1 MNSFNHGISL
11 NRKIW
16 YNRKDMRKAFRLLA
30 KPIEKI
36 FNNLRFR
43 HKFFVLYF
51 TCVFVPLIVT
61 DFIIL
66 NAVYKQEINAI
77 KYDMEY
83 IAGVY
88 QNYFENMLSSDV
100 TLAESLNKNPKIN
113 DFVIKEFPDSYEY
126 WMDYYDVIND
136 SFLETT
142 SGLNRNVIVVYADN
156 DSLLDS
162 QFVKKL
168 SGVYTQK
175 WYKDFIDSE
184 RKDLISAYYDVNE
197 KSEFR
202 SKRKFYYIRRMDY
215 DRDSGVAK
223 IAVIGHDSSTLQ
235 STLKSF
241 NSKYPAYVIIDDYV
255 VFSTEGDSVI
265 YRSQVDLTNKNN
277 VVKNVNIAGA
287 KVDIII
293 VNETKIISTA
303 IRDHWQI
310 LVILFVVTIIIPLFM
325 LMMIENTVIKRI
337 AILENAFGSE
347 KTNTFNSIQNVEGN
361 DELASLMKK
370 YNKMVDITNE
380 LVTTVYKDKIKEQES
395 DIARQKAE
403 LLALQSQINP
413 HFMFNALE
421 SIRMHSLLKGETETA
436 TMVDKLAVMERQ
448 NVEWGKDFVTVK
460 NEIESIEAYLALQS
474 YRFGDRLSFDID
486 VEEECENYLVPKLTI
501 VTFVENAC
509 VHGIES
515 KATQGWIFVR
525 VYKSE
530 KILFIEVEDTGEG
543 MSEEKVQ
550 EMLNDIENASIE
562 TIKARKHV
570 GIMNACLR
578 LKMVTEHAVKFDIE
592 SEVGVGMSVIIKI
605 PLDKLKKQEGE

>member
-1 MNSFNHGISL
+1 MIKL
-11 NRKIW
+11 WR
-16 YNRKDMRKAFRLLA
+16 MRKVLRFLV
-30 KPIEKI
+30 KPIEKF

-51 TCVFVPLIVT
+51 SCVILPLIVT
-61 DFIIL
+61 DSIIL
-66 NAVYKQEINAI
+66 NAVYQQEINST

-100 TLAESLNKNPKIN
+100 TLAESVNMNPKIN
-113 DFVIKEFPDSYEY
+113 AFVIKKFKTDYDFYDEY
-126 WMDYYDVIND
+126 TQVIYD

-142 SGLNRNVIVVYADN
+142 SGLNRNSIVIYADN
-156 DSLLDS
+156 ESILDS

-168 SGVYTQK
+168 SRVYTQK
-175 WYKDFIDSE
+175 WYQDFIKSD

-197 KSEFR
+197 TSEFR
-202 SKRKFYYIRRMDY
+202 SKRKFYYIKRMDY
-215 DRDSGVAK
+215 ESESGIGKLV
-223 IAVIGHDSSTLQ
+223 VIGHDSSTLQ
-235 STLKSF
+235 SNLKSF

-255 VFSTEGDSVI
+255 VFSTLGDSII

-277 VVKNVNIAGA
+277 VVKTVNIAGA

-293 VNETKIISTA
+293 VNDEKVISSVL
-303 IRDHWQI
+303 RDNWQI
-310 LVILFVVTIIIPLFM
+310 LLFLIFITVFIPFFM
-325 LMMIENTVIKRI
+325 LTVIENTVTKRI
-337 AILENAFGSE
+337 TVLENAFGSE
-347 KTNTFNSIQNVEGN
+347 KTNTFNSIKDVQGN
-361 DELASLMKK
+361 DELASLMNK
-370 YNKMVDITNE
+370 YNKMVEITNE

-436 TMVDKLAVMERQ
+436 SMVDKLAVMERQ
-448 NVEWGKDFVTVK
+448 NVEWGKDFVTIK
-460 NEIESIEAYLALQS
+460 KEIESIEAYLALQS

-486 VEEECENYLVPKLTI
+486 VEEDCELYLVPKLTV

-525 VYKSE
+525 VYKGE
-530 KILFIEVEDTGEG
+530 KELFIEVEDTGEG
-543 MSEEKVQ
+543 MSEEKVL
-550 EMLNDIENASIE
+550 EMTKDIEEASIE
-562 TIKARKHV
+562 TIKNRKHV
-570 GIMNACLR
+570 GILNACLR
-578 LKMVTEHAVKFDIE
+578 LKMVTGHSVKFDIE
-592 SEVGVGMSVIIKI
+592 SEAGVGLSVIIRI
-605 PLDKLKKQEGE
+605 PFDKLKKAVEDE

>member
-1 MNSFNHGISL
+1 
-11 NRKIW
+11 
-16 YNRKDMRKAFRLLA
+16 MRKFLRVFYR
-30 KPIEKI
+30 PVEKF

-51 TCVFVPLIVT
+51 SCVIIPLIVT
-61 DFIIL
+61 DAIIL
-66 NAVYKQEINAI
+66 NAVYQQEINTI

-83 IAGVY
+83 VAGVY

-100 TLAESLNKNPKIN
+100 TLAESVNMNPKIN
-113 DFVIKEFPDSYEY
+113 DFVVNRYDTGYDFVSE
-126 WMDYYDVIND
+126 YYDVIND

-142 SGLNRNVIVVYADN
+142 SGLNRNSIVIYADN
-156 DSLLDS
+156 DTMLDS

-175 WYKDFIDSE
+175 WYQDFIKSG
-184 RKDLISAYYDVNE
+184 RKDLISAYYDVDETN
-197 KSEFR
+197 EFR
-202 SKRKFYYIRRMDY
+202 SKRKFYYVKRMDY
-215 DRDSGVAK
+215 ERESGVAK
-223 IAVIGHDSSTLQ
+223 LVVIGHDSSTLQ
-235 STLKSF
+235 SNLKSF

-255 VFSTEGDSVI
+255 VFSTLGDSII
-265 YRSQVDLTNKNN
+265 YREQVNLKNKNN
-277 VVKNVNIAGA
+277 VVKSVTIAGA

-293 VNETKIISTA
+293 VNEERIISSA
-303 IRDHWQI
+303 IKDNWEI
-310 LVILFVVTIIIPLFM
+310 GLLLIIFTVIVPFFM
-325 LMMIENTVIKRI
+325 LSVIENTVIKRI

-347 KTNTFNSIQNVEGN
+347 KTNTFNSIKNVEGN
-361 DELASLMKK
+361 DELASLMNK
-370 YNKMVDITNE
+370 YNRMVDITNE

-436 TMVDKLAVMERQ
+436 SMVDKLAVMERQ
-448 NVEWGKDFVTVK
+448 NVEWGRDFVTIK
-460 NEIESIEAYLALQS
+460 KEIESIEAYLALQS

-486 VEEECENYLVPKLTI
+486 VEEDCELYEVPKLTV

-525 VYKSE
+525 VYKGE
-530 KILFIEVEDTGEG
+530 KELFIEVEDTGEG
-543 MSEEKVQ
+543 MTEDKVK
-550 EMLNDIENASIE
+550 EMVKDIEEASIE
-562 TIKARKHV
+562 TIKNRKHV
-570 GIMNACLR
+570 GILNACLR
-578 LKMVTEHAVKFDIE
+578 LKMVTGHTVKFDIE
-592 SEVGVGMSVIIKI
+592 SEEGVGLSVIIRI
-605 PLDKLKKQEGE
+605 PLDKLKKATEVE

>member
-1 MNSFNHGISL
+1 
-11 NRKIW
+11 
-16 YNRKDMRKAFRLLA
+16 
-30 KPIEKI
+30 IEKI
-36 FNNLRFR
+36 FNNLKFR

-51 TCVFVPLIVT
+51 TCVFLPLIVT

-66 NAVYKQEINAI
+66 DAVYSQEINAI

-100 TLAESLNKNPKIN
+100 TLAESVNKNPRIN
-113 DFVIKEFPDSYEY
+113 DFAIKKYKNGYEY
-126 WMDYYDVIND
+126 WDDYTSIIYD

-142 SGLNRNVIVVYADN
+142 SGLNRNSIVVYADN
-156 DSLLDS
+156 DTLLDA
-162 QFVKKL
+162 QFIKKM
-168 SGVYTQK
+168 SGVVNQK
-175 WYKDFIDSE
+175 WYRDFVESD
-184 RKDLISAYYDVNE
+184 RKDLICAYYDLNE

-202 SKRKFYYIRRMDY
+202 SKRKFYYIKRMDY
-215 DRDSGVAK
+215 ESDSGIEKYV
-223 IAVIGHDSSTLQ
+223 VIGHDSSTLQ

-255 VFSTEGDSVI
+255 VFSTLGDSVI

-277 VVKNVNIAGA
+277 VVKNINIAGA

-293 VNETKIISTA
+293 VNETKILSSA
-303 IRDHWQI
+303 LKDHWQI
-310 LVILFVVTIIIPLFM
+310 LIILLIVTIIIPLFM
-325 LMMIENTVIKRI
+325 LMIIENTVIKRI

-347 KTNTFNSIQNVEGN
+347 KTNTFNSIKNVEGN

-436 TMVDKLAVMERQ
+436 SMVDKLAVMERQ

-460 NEIESIEAYLALQS
+460 KEIESIEAYLALQS

-486 VEEECENYLVPKLTI
+486 VDEDCENYLVPKLTI

-525 VYKSE
+525 VYKSD
-530 KILFIEVEDTGEG
+530 KDLYIEVEDTGEG

-550 EMLNDIENASIE
+550 EMLKDIENASIE
-562 TIKARKHV
+562 SIKARKHV

-592 SEVGVGMSVIIKI
+592 SEAGVGMSVIIKI
-605 PLDKLKKQEGE
+605 PLDKLKRQEGE

>member
-1 MNSFNHGISL
+1 
-11 NRKIW
+11 
-16 YNRKDMRKAFRLLA
+16 MRKFLRVFYR
-30 KPIEKI
+30 PVEKF

-51 TCVFVPLIVT
+51 SCVIIPLIVT
-61 DFIIL
+61 DAIIL
-66 NAVYKQEINAI
+66 NAVYQQEINTI

-83 IAGVY
+83 VAGVY

-100 TLAESLNKNPKIN
+100 TLAESVNMNPKIN
-113 DFVIKEFPDSYEY
+113 DFVVNRYDTGYDFVSE
-126 WMDYYDVIND
+126 YYDVIND

-142 SGLNRNVIVVYADN
+142 SGLNRNSIVIYADN
-156 DSLLDS
+156 DTMLDS

-175 WYKDFIDSE
+175 WYQDFIKSG
-184 RKDLISAYYDVNE
+184 RKDLISAYYDVDETN
-197 KSEFR
+197 EFR
-202 SKRKFYYIRRMDY
+202 SKRKFYYVKRMDY
-215 DRDSGVAK
+215 ERESGVAK
-223 IAVIGHDSSTLQ
+223 LVVIGHDSSTLQ
-235 STLKSF
+235 SNLKSF

-255 VFSTEGDSVI
+255 VFSTLGDSII
-265 YRSQVDLTNKNN
+265 YREQVNLKNKNN
-277 VVKNVNIAGA
+277 VVKSVTIAGA

-293 VNETKIISTA
+293 VNEERIISSA
-303 IRDHWQI
+303 IRDNWEI
-310 LVILFVVTIIIPLFM
+310 GLLLIIFTVIVPFFM
-325 LMMIENTVIKRI
+325 LSVIENTVIKRI

-347 KTNTFNSIQNVEGN
+347 KTNTFNSIKNVEGN
-361 DELASLMKK
+361 DELASLMNK
-370 YNKMVDITNE
+370 YNRMVDITNE

-436 TMVDKLAVMERQ
+436 SMVDKLAVMERQ
-448 NVEWGKDFVTVK
+448 NVEWGRDFVTIK
-460 NEIESIEAYLALQS
+460 KEIESIEAYLALQS

-486 VEEECENYLVPKLTI
+486 VEKDCELYEVPKLTV

-525 VYKSE
+525 VYKGE
-530 KILFIEVEDTGEG
+530 NELFIEVEDTGEG
-543 MSEEKVQ
+543 MTEDKVK
-550 EMLNDIENASIE
+550 EMVKDIEEASIE
-562 TIKARKHV
+562 TIKNRKHV
-570 GIMNACLR
+570 GILNACLR
-578 LKMVTEHAVKFDIE
+578 LKMVTGHTVKFDIE
-592 SEVGVGMSVIIKI
+592 SEEGVGLSVIIRI
-605 PLDKLKKQEGE
+605 PLDKLKKATEVE

>member
-1 MNSFNHGISL
+1 
-11 NRKIW
+11 
-16 YNRKDMRKAFRLLA
+16 MRKFLRVFYR
-30 KPIEKI
+30 PVEKF

-51 TCVFVPLIVT
+51 SCVIIPLIVT
-61 DFIIL
+61 DAIIL
-66 NAVYKQEINAI
+66 NAVYQQEINTI

-83 IAGVY
+83 VAGVY

-100 TLAESLNKNPKIN
+100 TLAESVNMNPKIN
-113 DFVIKEFPDSYEY
+113 DFVVNRYDTGYDFVSE
-126 WMDYYDVIND
+126 YYDVIND

-142 SGLNRNVIVVYADN
+142 SGLNRNSIVIYADN
-156 DSLLDS
+156 DTMLDS

-175 WYKDFIDSE
+175 WYQDFIKSG
-184 RKDLISAYYDVNE
+184 RKDLISAYYDVDETN
-197 KSEFR
+197 EFR
-202 SKRKFYYIRRMDY
+202 SKRKFYYVKRMDY
-215 DRDSGVAK
+215 ERESGVAK
-223 IAVIGHDSSTLQ
+223 LVVIGHDSSTLQ
-235 STLKSF
+235 SNLKSF

-255 VFSTEGDSVI
+255 VFSTLGDSII
-265 YRSQVDLTNKNN
+265 YREQVNLKNKNN
-277 VVKNVNIAGA
+277 VVKSVTIAGA

-293 VNETKIISTA
+293 VNEERIISSA
-303 IRDHWQI
+303 IKDNWEI
-310 LVILFVVTIIIPLFM
+310 GLLLIIFTVIVPFFM
-325 LMMIENTVIKRI
+325 LSVIENTVIKRI

-347 KTNTFNSIQNVEGN
+347 KTNTFNSIKNVEGN
-361 DELASLMKK
+361 DELASLMNK
-370 YNKMVDITNE
+370 YNRMVDITNE

-436 TMVDKLAVMERQ
+436 SMVDKLAVMERQ
-448 NVEWGKDFVTVK
+448 NVEWGRDFVTIK
-460 NEIESIEAYLALQS
+460 KEIESIEAYLALQS

-486 VEEECENYLVPKLTI
+486 VEKDCELYEVPKLTV

-525 VYKSE
+525 VYKGE
-530 KILFIEVEDTGEG
+530 NELFIEVEDTGEG
-543 MSEEKVQ
+543 MTEDKVK
-550 EMLNDIENASIE
+550 EMVKDIEEASIE
-562 TIKARKHV
+562 TIKNRKHV
-570 GIMNACLR
+570 GILNACLR
-578 LKMVTEHAVKFDIE
+578 LKMVTGHTVKFDIE
-592 SEVGVGMSVIIKI
+592 SEEGVGLSVIIRI
-605 PLDKLKKQEGE
+605 PLDKLKKATEVE

>member
-1 MNSFNHGISL
+1 
-11 NRKIW
+11 
-16 YNRKDMRKAFRLLA
+16 MRKAFRFLA

-36 FNNLRFR
+36 FNNLKFR

-51 TCVFVPLIVT
+51 TCVFLPLIVT

-66 NAVYKQEINAI
+66 DAVYSQEINAI

-100 TLAESLNKNPKIN
+100 TLAESVNKNPRIN
-113 DFVIKEFPDSYEY
+113 DFAIKKYKNGYEY
-126 WMDYYDVIND
+126 WDDYTSIIYD

-142 SGLNRNVIVVYADN
+142 SGLNRNSIVVYADN
-156 DSLLDS
+156 DTLLDA
-162 QFVKKL
+162 QFIKKM
-168 SGVYTQK
+168 SGVENQK
-175 WYKDFIDSE
+175 WYKDFVESD
-184 RKDLISAYYDVNE
+184 RKDLICAYYDLNE

-202 SKRKFYYIRRMDY
+202 SKRKFYYIKRMDY
-215 DRDSGVAK
+215 ESDSGIEKYV
-223 IAVIGHDSSTLQ
+223 VIGHDSSTLQ

-255 VFSTEGDSVI
+255 VFSTLGDSVI

-277 VVKNVNIAGA
+277 VVKNINIAGA

-293 VNETKIISTA
+293 VNETKILSSA
-303 IRDHWQI
+303 LRDHWQI
-310 LVILFVVTIIIPLFM
+310 LIILLIVTIIIPLFM
-325 LMMIENTVIKRI
+325 LMVIENTVIKRI

-347 KTNTFNSIQNVEGN
+347 KTNTFNSIKNVEGN

-436 TMVDKLAVMERQ
+436 SMVDKLAVMERQ

-460 NEIESIEAYLALQS
+460 KEIESIEAYLALQS

-486 VEEECENYLVPKLTI
+486 VDEDCENYLVPKLTI

-525 VYKSE
+525 VYKSD
-530 KILFIEVEDTGEG
+530 KDLYIEVEDTGEG

-550 EMLNDIENASIE
+550 EMLKDIE
-562 TIKARKHV
+562 
-570 GIMNACLR
+570 
-578 LKMVTEHAVKFDIE
+578 
-592 SEVGVGMSVIIKI
+592 
-605 PLDKLKKQEGE
+605 

>member
-1 MNSFNHGISL
+1 
-11 NRKIW
+11 
-16 YNRKDMRKAFRLLA
+16 MRKFLKLLV

-51 TCVFVPLIVT
+51 TCVFIPLIVT
-61 DFIIL
+61 DIIIV
-66 NAVYKQEINAI
+66 NAVYEQEIRAI

-100 TLAESLNKNPKIN
+100 TLAESVNKNPKIN
-113 DFVIKEFPDSYEY
+113 DFAVKEYENGY
-126 WMDYYDVIND
+126 DFWADYTSIIYD

-142 SGLNRNVIVVYADN
+142 SGLNRNSIVVYADN
-156 DSLLDS
+156 DTLLDA
-162 QFVKKL
+162 QFIKKL

-175 WYKDFIDSE
+175 WYQDFIKSE
-184 RKDLISAYYDVNE
+184 RKDLICAYYDTNE

-202 SKRKFYYIRRMDY
+202 SKRKFYYIKRMDY
-215 DRDSGVAK
+215 YDSSVGK
-223 IAVIGHDSSTLQ
+223 IVVIGHDSSTLQ

-255 VFSTEGDSVI
+255 VFSTEGDMVI

-277 VVKNVNIAGA
+277 VVKKLNIAGA
-287 KVDIII
+287 QVDIII
-293 VNETKIISTA
+293 VNQTKIISTA
-303 IRDHWQI
+303 IKDHWPV
-310 LVILFVVTIIIPLFM
+310 LVVLFIVTIIIPLIM
-325 LMMIENTVIKRI
+325 LMIIENTVIKRI

-347 KTNTFNSIQNVEGN
+347 KTNTFNSINNVEGN

-436 TMVDKLAVMERQ
+436 SMVDKLAVMERQ
-448 NVEWGKDFVTVK
+448 NVEWGKDFVTIK

-530 KILFIEVEDTGEG
+530 KDLYIEVEDTGEG
-543 MSEEKVQ
+543 MSDEKVE

-562 TIKARKHV
+562 SIKARKHV

-578 LKMVTEHAVKFDIE
+578 LKMVTERAVQFDIE

-605 PLDKLKKQEGE
+605 PLDKLKWQEGE

>member
-1 MNSFNHGISL
+1 
-11 NRKIW
+11 
-16 YNRKDMRKAFRLLA
+16 MRKFLRLLV
-30 KPIEKI
+30 KPIESI

-43 HKFFVLYF
+43 YKFFVLYF
-51 TCVFVPLIVT
+51 TCVFIPLIVT
-61 DFIIL
+61 DVIIL

-100 TLAESLNKNPKIN
+100 TLAESVNKNPKIN
-113 DFVIKEFPDSYEY
+113 DFAIKQYENGYEF
-126 WMDYYDVIND
+126 WADYTSIIYD

-142 SGLNRNVIVVYADN
+142 SGLNRNSIVVYADN
-156 DSLLDS
+156 DTLLDA
-162 QFVKKL
+162 QFIKKL
-168 SGVYTQK
+168 SGVYDQK
-175 WYKDFIDSE
+175 WYQDFINSE
-184 RKDLISAYYDVNE
+184 RKDLIIAYYDTKE

-202 SKRKFYYIRRMDY
+202 SKRKFYYIKRMDY
-215 DRDSGVAK
+215 DNESGIKKYVL
-223 IAVIGHDSSTLQ
+223 ISHDSSTLQ

-277 VVKNVNIAGA
+277 VVKDLNIAGA

-293 VNETKIISTA
+293 VNKTKIISTA
-303 IRDHWQI
+303 IKDHWPV
-310 LVILFVVTIIIPLFM
+310 LVMLFVFTVITPFIM
-325 LMMIENTVIKRI
+325 LMLIENTVIKRI
-337 AILENAFGSE
+337 GILENAFGSE
-347 KTNTFNSIQNVEGN
+347 KTNTFNSINDVEGK

-403 LLALQSQINP
+403 LLALQCQINP

-436 TMVDKLAVMERQ
+436 SMVDKLAVMERQ
-448 NVEWGKDFVTVK
+448 NVEWGKDFVTIK

-486 VEEECENYLVPKLTI
+486 VEEECEKYLVPKLTI

-525 VYKSE
+525 VYKTE
-530 KILFIEVEDTGEG
+530 KDLYIEVEDTGEG
-543 MSEEKVQ
+543 MSDEKVE
-550 EMLNDIENASIE
+550 EMLKDIESASIE

-570 GIMNACLR
+570 GILNACLR
-578 LKMVTEHAVKFDIE
+578 LKMVTEHAVRFDIE

-605 PLDKLKKQEGE
+605 PLDKIKWQEGE

>member
-1 MNSFNHGISL
+1 
-11 NRKIW
+11 
-16 YNRKDMRKAFRLLA
+16 MRKALRFLA

-36 FNNLRFR
+36 FNNLKFR

-51 TCVFVPLIVT
+51 TCVFLPLIVT
-61 DFIIL
+61 DIIIL
-66 NAVYKQEINAI
+66 DAVYSQEINAI

-100 TLAESLNKNPKIN
+100 TLAESVNKNPRIN
-113 DFVIKEFPDSYEY
+113 DFAIKKYKNGYEY
-126 WMDYYDVIND
+126 WDDYTSIIYD

-142 SGLNRNVIVVYADN
+142 SGLNRNSIVVYADN
-156 DSLLDS
+156 DTLLDA
-162 QFVKKL
+162 QFIKKM
-168 SGVYTQK
+168 SGVENQK
-175 WYKDFIDSE
+175 WYRDFVKSD
-184 RKDLISAYYDVNE
+184 RKDLICAYYDLNE

-202 SKRKFYYIRRMDY
+202 SKRKFYYIKRMDY
-215 DRDSGVAK
+215 ESDSGIEKYV
-223 IAVIGHDSSTLQ
+223 VIGHDSSTLQ

-255 VFSTEGDSVI
+255 VFSTLGDSVI

-277 VVKNVNIAGA
+277 VVKNINIAGA

-293 VNETKIISTA
+293 VNETKILSSA
-303 IRDHWQI
+303 LKDHWQI
-310 LVILFVVTIIIPLFM
+310 LIILLIVTIIIPLFM
-325 LMMIENTVIKRI
+325 LMIIENTVIKRI

-347 KTNTFNSIQNVEGN
+347 KTNTFNSIKNVEGN

-486 VEEECENYLVPKLTI
+486 VEEDCEKYLVPKLTI

-525 VYKSE
+525 VYKSD
-530 KILFIEVEDTGEG
+530 KDLYIEVEDTGEG

-562 TIKARKHV
+562 SIKARKHV

-578 LKMVTEHAVKFDIE
+578 LKMVTERAVKFDIE

-605 PLDKLKKQEGE
+605 PLNKLKRQEGE

>member
-1 MNSFNHGISL
+1 
-11 NRKIW
+11 
-16 YNRKDMRKAFRLLA
+16 MRKFLKVFYR
-30 KPIEKI
+30 PVEKF

-51 TCVFVPLIVT
+51 SCVIIPLIVT
-61 DFIIL
+61 DAIIL
-66 NAVYKQEINAI
+66 NAVYQQEINTI

-83 IAGVY
+83 VAGVY

-100 TLAESLNKNPKIN
+100 TLAESVNMNPKIN
-113 DFVIKEFPDSYEY
+113 DFVVNRYDTGYDFVSE
-126 WMDYYDVIND
+126 YYDVIND

-142 SGLNRNVIVVYADN
+142 SGLNRNSIVIYADN
-156 DSLLDS
+156 ETMLDS

-175 WYKDFIDSE
+175 WYQDFIKSG
-184 RKDLISAYYDVNE
+184 RKDLISAYYDENE
-197 KSEFR
+197 TNEFR
-202 SKRKFYYIRRMDY
+202 SKRKFFYVKRMDY
-215 DRDSGVAK
+215 ERESGVAK
-223 IAVIGHDSSTLQ
+223 LVVIGHDSSTLQ
-235 STLKSF
+235 SNLKSF

-255 VFSTEGDSVI
+255 VFSTLGDSII
-265 YRSQVDLTNKNN
+265 YRDQVNLKNKNN
-277 VVKNVNIAGA
+277 VVKSVTIAGA

-293 VNETKIISTA
+293 VNEERIISSA
-303 IRDHWQI
+303 IRDNWEI
-310 LVILFVVTIIIPLFM
+310 GLLLIIFTVFIPLFM
-325 LMMIENTVIKRI
+325 LAVIENTVIKRI

-347 KTNTFNSIQNVEGN
+347 KTNTFNSIKNVEGN
-361 DELASLMKK
+361 DELASLMNK
-370 YNKMVDITNE
+370 YNRMVDITNE

-436 TMVDKLAVMERQ
+436 SMVDKLAVMERQ
-448 NVEWGKDFVTVK
+448 NVEWGRDFVTIK
-460 NEIESIEAYLALQS
+460 KEIESIEAYLALQS

-486 VEEECENYLVPKLTI
+486 VEKDCELYEVPKLTV

-525 VYKSE
+525 VYKGE
-530 KILFIEVEDTGEG
+530 KELFIEVEDTGEG
-543 MSEEKVQ
+543 MTEDKVK
-550 EMLNDIENASIE
+550 EMVKDIEEASIE
-562 TIKARKHV
+562 TIKNRKHV
-570 GIMNACLR
+570 GILNACLR
-578 LKMVTEHAVKFDIE
+578 LKMVTGHTVKFDIE
-592 SEVGVGMSVIIKI
+592 SEEGVGLSVIIRI
-605 PLDKLKKQEGE
+605 PLDKLKKATEVE

>member
-1 MNSFNHGISL
+1 
-11 NRKIW
+11 
-16 YNRKDMRKAFRLLA
+16 MRKFLRVFYR
-30 KPIEKI
+30 PVEKF

-51 TCVFVPLIVT
+51 SCVIIPLIVT
-61 DFIIL
+61 DAIIL
-66 NAVYKQEINAI
+66 NAVYQQEINTI

-83 IAGVY
+83 VAGVY

-100 TLAESLNKNPKIN
+100 TLAESVNMNPKIN
-113 DFVIKEFPDSYEY
+113 DFVVNRYDTGYDFVSE
-126 WMDYYDVIND
+126 YYDVIND

-142 SGLNRNVIVVYADN
+142 SGLNRNSIVIYADN
-156 DSLLDS
+156 DTMLDS

-175 WYKDFIDSE
+175 WYQDFIKSG
-184 RKDLISAYYDVNE
+184 RKDLISAYYDVDETN
-197 KSEFR
+197 EFR
-202 SKRKFYYIRRMDY
+202 SKRKFYYVKRMDY
-215 DRDSGVAK
+215 ERESGVAK
-223 IAVIGHDSSTLQ
+223 LVVIGHDSSTLQ
-235 STLKSF
+235 SNLKSF

-255 VFSTEGDSVI
+255 VFSTLGDSII
-265 YRSQVDLTNKNN
+265 YREQVNLKNKNN
-277 VVKNVNIAGA
+277 VVKSVTIAGA

-293 VNETKIISTA
+293 VNEERIISSA
-303 IRDHWQI
+303 IKDNWEI
-310 LVILFVVTIIIPLFM
+310 GLLLIIFTVIVPFFM
-325 LMMIENTVIKRI
+325 LSVIENTVIKRI

-347 KTNTFNSIQNVEGN
+347 KTNTFNSIKNVEGN
-361 DELASLMKK
+361 DELASLMNK
-370 YNKMVDITNE
+370 YNRMVDITNE

-436 TMVDKLAVMERQ
+436 SMVDKLAVMERQ
-448 NVEWGKDFVTVK
+448 NVEWGRDFVTIK
-460 NEIESIEAYLALQS
+460 KEIESIEAYLALQS

-486 VEEECENYLVPKLTI
+486 VEKDCELYEVPKLTV

-525 VYKSE
+525 VYKGE
-530 KILFIEVEDTGEG
+530 KELFIEVEDTGEG
-543 MSEEKVQ
+543 MTEDKVK
-550 EMLNDIENASIE
+550 EMVKDIEEASIE
-562 TIKARKHV
+562 TIKNRKHV
-570 GIMNACLR
+570 GILNACLR
-578 LKMVTEHAVKFDIE
+578 LKMVTGHTVKFDIE
-592 SEVGVGMSVIIKI
+592 SEEGVGLSVIIRI
-605 PLDKLKKQEGE
+605 PLDKLKKATEVE

>member
-1 MNSFNHGISL
+1 
-11 NRKIW
+11 
-16 YNRKDMRKAFRLLA
+16 MRKLLRVFYR
-30 KPIEKI
+30 PVEKF

-51 TCVFVPLIVT
+51 SCVIIPLIVT
-61 DFIIL
+61 DAIIL
-66 NAVYKQEINAI
+66 NAVYQQEINTI

-83 IAGVY
+83 VAGVY

-100 TLAESLNKNPKIN
+100 TLAESVNMNPKIN
-113 DFVIKEFPDSYEY
+113 DFVVNRYDTGYDFVSE
-126 WMDYYDVIND
+126 YYDVIND

-142 SGLNRNVIVVYADN
+142 SGLNRNSIVIYADN
-156 DSLLDS
+156 DTMLDS

-175 WYKDFIDSE
+175 WYQDFIKSG
-184 RKDLISAYYDVNE
+184 RKDLISAYYDVDETN
-197 KSEFR
+197 EFR
-202 SKRKFYYIRRMDY
+202 SKRKFYYVKRMDY
-215 DRDSGVAK
+215 ERESGVAK
-223 IAVIGHDSSTLQ
+223 LVVIGHDSSTLQ
-235 STLKSF
+235 SNLKSF

-255 VFSTEGDSVI
+255 VFSTLGDSII
-265 YRSQVDLTNKNN
+265 YREQVNLKNKNN
-277 VVKNVNIAGA
+277 VVKSVTIAGA

-293 VNETKIISTA
+293 VNEERIISSA
-303 IRDHWQI
+303 IRDNWEI
-310 LVILFVVTIIIPLFM
+310 GLLLIIFTVIVPFFM
-325 LMMIENTVIKRI
+325 LSVIENTVIKRI

-347 KTNTFNSIQNVEGN
+347 KTNTFNSIKNVEGN
-361 DELASLMKK
+361 DELASLMNK
-370 YNKMVDITNE
+370 YNRMVDITNE

-436 TMVDKLAVMERQ
+436 SMVDKLAVMERQ
-448 NVEWGKDFVTVK
+448 NVEWGRDFVTIK
-460 NEIESIEAYLALQS
+460 KEIESIEAYLALQS

-486 VEEECENYLVPKLTI
+486 VEKDCELYEVPKLTV

-525 VYKSE
+525 VYKGE
-530 KILFIEVEDTGEG
+530 KELFIEVEDTGEG
-543 MSEEKVQ
+543 MTEDKVK
-550 EMLNDIENASIE
+550 EMVKDIEEASIE
-562 TIKARKHV
+562 TIKNRKHV
-570 GIMNACLR
+570 GILNACLR
-578 LKMVTEHAVKFDIE
+578 LKMVTGHTVKFDIE
-592 SEVGVGMSVIIKI
+592 SEEGVGLSVIIRI
-605 PLDKLKKQEGE
+605 PLDKLKKATEVE

>member
-1 MNSFNHGISL
+1 
-11 NRKIW
+11 
-16 YNRKDMRKAFRLLA
+16 MRKLL
-30 KPIEKI
+30 KVFYRPIEKF

-51 TCVFVPLIVT
+51 SCVIIPLIVT
-61 DFIIL
+61 DAIIL
-66 NAVYKQEINAI
+66 NAVYQQEINTI

-83 IAGVY
+83 VAGVY

-100 TLAESLNKNPKIN
+100 TLAESVNMNPKIN
-113 DFVIKEFPDSYEY
+113 DFVVNRYDTGYDFVSE
-126 WMDYYDVIND
+126 YYDVIND

-142 SGLNRNVIVVYADN
+142 SGLNRNSIVIYADN
-156 DSLLDS
+156 DTMLDS

-175 WYKDFIDSE
+175 WYQDFIKSG
-184 RKDLISAYYDVNE
+184 RKDLISAYYDVDETN
-197 KSEFR
+197 EFR
-202 SKRKFYYIRRMDY
+202 SKRKFYYVKRMDY
-215 DRDSGVAK
+215 ERESGVAK
-223 IAVIGHDSSTLQ
+223 LVVIGHDSSTLQ
-235 STLKSF
+235 SNLKSF

-255 VFSTEGDSVI
+255 VFSTLGDSII
-265 YRSQVDLTNKNN
+265 YREQVNLKNKNN
-277 VVKNVNIAGA
+277 VVKSVTIAGA

-293 VNETKIISTA
+293 VNEERIISSA
-303 IRDHWQI
+303 IRDNWEI
-310 LVILFVVTIIIPLFM
+310 GLLLIIFTVIVPFFM
-325 LMMIENTVIKRI
+325 LSVIENTVIKRI

-347 KTNTFNSIQNVEGN
+347 KTNTFNSIKNVEGN
-361 DELASLMKK
+361 DELASLMNK
-370 YNKMVDITNE
+370 YNRMVDITNE

-436 TMVDKLAVMERQ
+436 SMVDKLAVMERQ
-448 NVEWGKDFVTVK
+448 NVEWGRDFVTIK
-460 NEIESIEAYLALQS
+460 KEIESIEAYLALQS

-486 VEEECENYLVPKLTI
+486 VEKDCELYEVPKLTV

-525 VYKSE
+525 VYKGE
-530 KILFIEVEDTGEG
+530 KELFIEVEDTGEG
-543 MSEEKVQ
+543 MTEDKVK
-550 EMLNDIENASIE
+550 EMVKDIEEASIE
-562 TIKARKHV
+562 TIKNRKHV
-570 GIMNACLR
+570 GILNACLR
-578 LKMVTEHAVKFDIE
+578 LKMVTGHTVKFDIE
-592 SEVGVGMSVIIKI
+592 SEEGVGLSVIIRI
-605 PLDKLKKQEGE
+605 PLDKLKKATEVE

>member
-1 MNSFNHGISL
+1 
-11 NRKIW
+11 
-16 YNRKDMRKAFRLLA
+16 MRKFLRLLV
-30 KPIEKI
+30 KPIESI

-43 HKFFVLYF
+43 YKFFVLYF
-51 TCVFVPLIVT
+51 TCVFIPLIVT
-61 DFIIL
+61 DVIIL

-100 TLAESLNKNPKIN
+100 TLAESVNKNPKIN
-113 DFVIKEFPDSYEY
+113 DFAIKQYENGYEF
-126 WMDYYDVIND
+126 WADYTSIIYD

-142 SGLNRNVIVVYADN
+142 SGLNRNSIVVYADN
-156 DSLLDS
+156 DTLLDA
-162 QFVKKL
+162 QFIKKL
-168 SGVYTQK
+168 SGVYDQK
-175 WYKDFIDSE
+175 WYQDFINSE
-184 RKDLISAYYDVNE
+184 RKDLIIAYYDTKE

-202 SKRKFYYIRRMDY
+202 SKRKFYYIKRMDY
-215 DRDSGVAK
+215 DNESGIKKYVL
-223 IAVIGHDSSTLQ
+223 ISHDSSTLQ

-277 VVKNVNIAGA
+277 VVKDLNIAGA

-293 VNETKIISTA
+293 VNKTKIISTA
-303 IRDHWQI
+303 IKDHWPV
-310 LVILFVVTIIIPLFM
+310 LVMLFVFTVITPFIM
-325 LMMIENTVIKRI
+325 LMLIENTVIKRI
-337 AILENAFGSE
+337 GILENAFGSE
-347 KTNTFNSIQNVEGN
+347 KTNTFNSINDVEGK

-436 TMVDKLAVMERQ
+436 SMVDKLAVMERQ
-448 NVEWGKDFVTVK
+448 NVEWGKDFVTIK

-486 VEEECENYLVPKLTI
+486 VEEECEKYLVPKLTI

-525 VYKSE
+525 VYKTE
-530 KILFIEVEDTGEG
+530 KDLYIEVEDTGEG
-543 MSEEKVQ
+543 MSDEKVE
-550 EMLNDIENASIE
+550 EMLKDIESASIE

-570 GIMNACLR
+570 GILNACLR
-578 LKMVTEHAVKFDIE
+578 LKMVTEHAVRFDIE

-605 PLDKLKKQEGE
+605 PLDKIKWQEGE

>member
-1 MNSFNHGISL
+1 
-11 NRKIW
+11 
-16 YNRKDMRKAFRLLA
+16 MRKALRFLA

-36 FNNLRFR
+36 FNNLKFR

-51 TCVFVPLIVT
+51 TCVFLPLIVT

-66 NAVYKQEINAI
+66 DAVYSQEINAI

-100 TLAESLNKNPKIN
+100 TLAESVNKNPRIN
-113 DFVIKEFPDSYEY
+113 DFAIKKYKNGYEY
-126 WMDYYDVIND
+126 WDDYTSIIYD

-142 SGLNRNVIVVYADN
+142 SGLNRNSIVVYADN
-156 DSLLDS
+156 DTLLDA
-162 QFVKKL
+162 QFIKKM
-168 SGVYTQK
+168 SGVVNQK
-175 WYKDFIDSE
+175 WYRDFVESD
-184 RKDLISAYYDVNE
+184 RKDLICAYYDLNE

-202 SKRKFYYIRRMDY
+202 SKRKFYYIKRMDY
-215 DRDSGVAK
+215 ESDSGIEKYV
-223 IAVIGHDSSTLQ
+223 VIGHDSSTLQ

-255 VFSTEGDSVI
+255 VFSTLGDSVI

-277 VVKNVNIAGA
+277 VVKNINIAGA

-293 VNETKIISTA
+293 VNETKILSSA
-303 IRDHWQI
+303 LRDHWQI
-310 LVILFVVTIIIPLFM
+310 LIILLIVTIIIPLFM
-325 LMMIENTVIKRI
+325 LMVIENTVIKRI

-347 KTNTFNSIQNVEGN
+347 KTNTFNSIKNVEGN

-436 TMVDKLAVMERQ
+436 SMVDKLAVMERQ

-460 NEIESIEAYLALQS
+460 KEIESIEAYLALQS

-486 VEEECENYLVPKLTI
+486 VDEDCENYLVPKLTI

-525 VYKSE
+525 VYKSD
-530 KILFIEVEDTGEG
+530 KDLYIEVEDTGEG

-550 EMLNDIENASIE
+550 EMLKDIENASIE
-562 TIKARKHV
+562 SIKARKHV

-592 SEVGVGMSVIIKI
+592 SEAGVGMSVIIKI
-605 PLDKLKKQEGE
+605 PLDKLKRQEGE

>member
-1 MNSFNHGISL
+1 
-11 NRKIW
+11 
-16 YNRKDMRKAFRLLA
+16 MRKALRFLA

-36 FNNLRFR
+36 FNNLKFR

-51 TCVFVPLIVT
+51 TCVFLPLIVT
-61 DFIIL
+61 DIIIL
-66 NAVYKQEINAI
+66 DAVYSQEINAI

-100 TLAESLNKNPKIN
+100 TLAESVNKNPRIN
-113 DFVIKEFPDSYEY
+113 DFAIKKYKNGYEY
-126 WMDYYDVIND
+126 WDDYTSIIYD

-142 SGLNRNVIVVYADN
+142 SGLNRNSIVVYADN
-156 DSLLDS
+156 DTLLDA
-162 QFVKKL
+162 QFIKKM
-168 SGVYTQK
+168 SGVENQK
-175 WYKDFIDSE
+175 WYRDFVKSD
-184 RKDLISAYYDVNE
+184 RKDLICAYYDLNE

-202 SKRKFYYIRRMDY
+202 SKRKFYYIKRMDY
-215 DRDSGVAK
+215 ESDSGIEKYV
-223 IAVIGHDSSTLQ
+223 VIGHDSSTLQ

-255 VFSTEGDSVI
+255 VFSTLGDSVI

-277 VVKNVNIAGA
+277 VVKNINIAGA

-293 VNETKIISTA
+293 VNETKILSSA
-303 IRDHWQI
+303 LKDHWPI
-310 LVILFVVTIIIPLFM
+310 LIILLVVTIIIPLFM
-325 LMMIENTVIKRI
+325 LMIIENTVIKRI
-337 AILENAFGSE
+337 AVLENAFGSE
-347 KTNTFNSIQNVEGN
+347 KTNTFNSIKNVEGN

-370 YNKMVDITNE
+370 YNKMVEITNE

-436 TMVDKLAVMERQ
+436 SMVDKLAVMERQ

-460 NEIESIEAYLALQS
+460 KEIESIEAYLALQS

-486 VEEECENYLVPKLTI
+486 VEEECEKYLVPKLTI

-525 VYKSE
+525 VYKSD
-530 KILFIEVEDTGEG
+530 KDLYIEVEDTGEG
-543 MSEEKVQ
+543 MSEEKVR

-562 TIKARKHV
+562 SIKARKHV

-592 SEVGVGMSVIIKI
+592 SEAGVGMSVIIKI
-605 PLDKLKKQEGE
+605 PLDKLKRQEGE

>member
-1 MNSFNHGISL
+1 MFNHVISL
-11 NRKIW
+11 IRKIW
-16 YNRKDMRKAFRLLA
+16 YNKKDMRKILRVLV
-30 KPIEKI
+30 KPLERI
-36 FNNLRFR
+36 FNNLKFR

-51 TCVFVPLIVT
+51 TCVFIPLIVT
-61 DFIIL
+61 DMIII

-100 TLAESLNKNPKIN
+100 TLAESVNKNPKIN
-113 DFVIKEFPDSYEY
+113 DFAIKKYENGY
-126 WMDYYDVIND
+126 DFWADYTSIIYD

-142 SGLNRNVIVVYADN
+142 SGLNRNSIVVYADN
-156 DSLLDS
+156 ETLLDA
-162 QFVKKL
+162 QFIKKL

-175 WYKDFIDSE
+175 WYRDFTNSG
-184 RKDLISAYYDVNE
+184 RKDLICAYYDTNE
-197 KSEFR
+197 KNEFR
-202 SKRKFYYIRRMDY
+202 SKRKLYYIKRMDY
-215 DRDSGVAK
+215 DNESGVAK
-223 IAVIGHDSSTLQ
+223 LVLIGHDSSTLQ
-235 STLKSF
+235 STLKSL

-277 VVKNVNIAGA
+277 VVKDLNIAGA

-293 VNETKIISTA
+293 VNETRIISTA
-303 IRDHWQI
+303 IKDHWPI
-310 LVILFVVTIIIPLFM
+310 LVMLFVFTIIIPFIM
-325 LMMIENTVIKRI
+325 LMLIENTVIKRI
-337 AILENAFGSE
+337 SILENAFGSE

-370 YNKMVDITNE
+370 YNKMVEITNE
-380 LVTTVYKDKIKEQES
+380 LVTTIYKDKIKEQES

-421 SIRMHSLLKGETETA
+421 SIRMHSLLKGEIETA
-436 TMVDKLAVMERQ
+436 SMVDRLAVMERQ
-448 NVEWGKDFVTVK
+448 NVEWGKDFVTIK

-474 YRFGDRLSFDID
+474 YRFGDRLSFNIE
-486 VEEECENYLVPKLTI
+486 VEEECEKYLVPKLTI

-530 KILFIEVEDTGEG
+530 EDLYIEVEDTGEG
-543 MSEEKVQ
+543 MSDEKVK
-550 EMLNDIENASIE
+550 EMLDDIENASIE
-562 TIKARKHV
+562 SIKARKHV

-578 LKMVTEHAVKFDIE
+578 LKMVTEHTVSFDIE

-605 PLDKLKKQEGE
+605 PLDKIELKEGE